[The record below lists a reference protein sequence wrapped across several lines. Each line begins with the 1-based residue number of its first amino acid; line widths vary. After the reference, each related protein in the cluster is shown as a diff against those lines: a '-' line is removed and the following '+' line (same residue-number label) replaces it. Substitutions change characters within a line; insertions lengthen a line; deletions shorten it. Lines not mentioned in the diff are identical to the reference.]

1 MSTDDQSLIAIQGPK
16 AVTSLEKLLP
26 KTKILDQF
34 YFLHTTVSEVAGIP
48 NCRITRCGYTG
59 EDGVEVS
66 VPSAHVEYLTEA
78 LLKTNEHLK
87 MAGLGARDT
96 LRLESGLC
104 LYGRDITDQTTPVE
118 AGLAWLIG

>member
-1 MSTDDQSLIAIQGPK
+1 MSTSDQSLIALQGPK
-16 AVTSLEKLLP
+16 SVRSLKKLLP
-26 KTKILDQF
+26 KPKILDQL

-48 NCRITRCGYTG
+48 KCRISRCGYTG
-59 EDGVEVS
+59 EDGIEVS
-66 VPSAHVEYLTEA
+66 VSSTHVEYLTEA
-78 LLKTNEHLK
+78 LLETNEHLK

-104 LYGRDITDQTTPVE
+104 LYGSDITDDTTPVE